1 LKLKALKT
9 QHAVHVNGK
18 EITFFQQDKYDIK
31 IIGEMVQI
39 ADRHSVLR
47 DDTIGYTTIYNVI
60 WFKQDSEVFNAAQE
74 KVKTRRRSV
83 SNITASADSDN
94 I

>member
-18 EITFFQQDKYDIK
+18 EITFFQQDKYEIQ

-39 ADRHSVLR
+39 IDRYTKES

-60 WFKQDSEVFNAAQE
+60 WFKQSSEVFHAAQE

-83 SNITASADSDN
+83 SNIPASADSDN